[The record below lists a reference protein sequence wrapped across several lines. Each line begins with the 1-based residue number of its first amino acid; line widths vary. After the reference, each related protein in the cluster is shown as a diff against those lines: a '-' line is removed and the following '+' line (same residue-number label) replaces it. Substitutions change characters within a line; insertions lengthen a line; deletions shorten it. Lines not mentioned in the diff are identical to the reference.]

1 MVLGGD
7 RPRRG
12 CCCPLGS
19 PALGR
24 GSGDRWLGP
33 EVGSNAWKVFFF
45 CLGGGGKGSEL
56 LPAELPP
63 WLGRGDG
70 DGRDAPTLRIWAQAA
85 FPFCTSSFGTLW
97 LFIHFFFGKE
107 KLLWGTERAQACRR
121 SPGEAEM
128 AQSRGPCL

>member
-7 RPRRG
+7 RPRWG

-97 LFIHFFFGKE
+97 LFIYFFFWKGKTALGHR
-107 KLLWGTERAQACRR
+107 KSSGL
-121 SPGEAEM
+121 
-128 AQSRGPCL
+128 

>member
-1 MVLGGD
+1 MPGK
-7 RPRRG
+7 
-12 CCCPLGS
+12 C
-19 PALGR
+19 
-24 GSGDRWLGP
+24 
-33 EVGSNAWKVFFF
+33 FF

-97 LFIHFFFGKE
+97 LFIYFCFWKGKTALGHR
-107 KLLWGTERAQACRR
+107 KSSGL
-121 SPGEAEM
+121 
-128 AQSRGPCL
+128 